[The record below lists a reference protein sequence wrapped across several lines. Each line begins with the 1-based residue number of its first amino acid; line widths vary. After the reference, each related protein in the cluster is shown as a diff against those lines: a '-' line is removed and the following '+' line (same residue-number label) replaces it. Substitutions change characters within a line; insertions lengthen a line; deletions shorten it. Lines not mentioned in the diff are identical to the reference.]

1 MLVDYQ
7 SRLSLEVEVRLGHRS
22 ANGSY
27 TYHLISDLDSFGVD
41 LPMSA
46 STDGQAWQN
55 LTVAGGAPLPEWAQ
69 FMLDL
74 GRGSGAA
81 SSAMPNRVVW
91 RIVTV
96 PNRNFAAGLF
106 ALGFL
111 EASLERIFQTIDSQ
125 DVTKLAPGQSITWM
139 KTAGTIAFGTFIGYE
154 PARQDEPEDSIRY
167 QPATGPETRRTI
179 SGCKRWHLAPYYG
192 SAFVHAR
199 AMSRNLDFF
208 RSYFPSGHEALLC
221 HTVPT
226 LCLIGRPALWDDL
239 RAHEL
244 AVGDMTGCLDDL
256 LRVSGDNENAAE
268 DVSHYL
274 TRFISPDRDALEELA
289 VDCAIFDGSRSYP
302 KLKNFVSAS
311 QNLVVLDR
319 WESGAL
325 DSANAFAA
333 DCAHAGTSMTDGNL
347 RIPIPSTIEY
357 SEWSS
362 SSS

>member
-1 MLVDYQ
+1 MPETM
-7 SRLSLEVEVRLGHRS
+7 RGRS
-22 ANGSY
+22 W
-27 TYHLISDLDSFGVD
+27 SDLT
-41 LPMSA
+41 A
-46 STDGQAWQN
+46 R
-55 LTVAGGAPLPEWAQ
+55 GGAPLPEWAQ

-74 GRGSGAA
+74 GRVSGMTM
-81 SSAMPNRVVW
+81 SDRPTKVTW

-111 EASLERIFQTIDSQ
+111 EASLERIFEAIDSL
-125 DVTKLAPGQSITWM
+125 DVMTLTPGQSITWK
-139 KTAGTIAFGTFIGYE
+139 KTAGTIAFGTFICHE
-154 PARQDEPEDSIRY
+154 PARPGESEATVRY
-167 QPATGPETRRTI
+167 QPSSGPETRRTI

-208 RSYFPSGHEALLC
+208 RAFFPSRHEALLC

-244 AVGDMTGCLDDL
+244 AVGAVSGCLDDL

-274 TRFISPDRDALEELA
+274 TRFISPDRDELEELS

-311 QNLVVLDR
+311 QNLVLLDR
-319 WESGAL
+319 WESGAP
-325 DSANAFAA
+325 DSANAFVA
-333 DCAHAGTSMTDGNL
+333 DCAHAGSSMTDSKL
-347 RIPIPSTIEY
+347 QIAIPSTIEY
-357 SEWSS
+357 SEWSNVS
-362 SSS
+362 L